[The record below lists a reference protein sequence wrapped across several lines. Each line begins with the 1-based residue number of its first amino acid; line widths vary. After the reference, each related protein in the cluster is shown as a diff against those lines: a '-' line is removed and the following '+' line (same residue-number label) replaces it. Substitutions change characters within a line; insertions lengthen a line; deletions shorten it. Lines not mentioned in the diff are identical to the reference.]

1 MNLKCHCLLQLTL
14 NKLLSQE
21 FWYPFELTQV
31 SHRYCDY
38 QQEHFDKL
46 CIQANISGVNGHRS
60 VGGYRASIYNAL
72 ELSSVQVL
80 IEVMEE
86 LKTKV

>member
-1 MNLKCHCLLQLTL
+1 MNVTFNLINEEHK
-14 NKLLSQE
+14 
-21 FWYPFELTQV
+21 
-31 SHRYCDY
+31 
-38 QQEHFDKL
+38 EHFDKL
-46 CIQANISGVNGHRS
+46 CNQANISGVNGHRS
-60 VGGYRASIYNAL
+60 VGWYMASIYNAL